1 METVGNFIH
10 GKTTLSSSGETLPV
24 TNPATGK
31 VIRQV
36 TQSTREEML
45 AAIQSAHEAFPAWR
59 NDSATPGTYPLIQSI
74 TEKASGRTGGA
85 DRREHGKVWSD
96 ALGELTRGI
105 EVVEFA
111 CGIPHQQRR
120 VLL

>member
-24 TNPATGK
+24 ANPATGK

-45 AAIQSAHEAFPAWR
+45 AAIQ
-59 NDSATPGTYPLIQSI
+59 GTQ
-74 TEKASGRTGGA
+74 G
-85 DRREHGKVWSD
+85 
-96 ALGELTRGI
+96 
-105 EVVEFA
+105 
-111 CGIPHQQRR
+111 
-120 VLL
+120 

>member
-36 TQSTREEML
+36 TQS
-45 AAIQSAHEAFPAWR
+45 
-59 NDSATPGTYPLIQSI
+59 
-74 TEKASGRTGGA
+74 
-85 DRREHGKVWSD
+85 
-96 ALGELTRGI
+96 
-105 EVVEFA
+105 
-111 CGIPHQQRR
+111 
-120 VLL
+120 

>member
-45 AAIQSAHEAFPAWR
+45 RQFKAHMRLFR
-59 NDSATPGTYPLIQSI
+59 
-74 TEKASGRTGGA
+74 
-85 DRREHGKVWSD
+85 HGVK
-96 ALGELTRGI
+96 
-105 EVVEFA
+105 
-111 CGIPHQQRR
+111 
-120 VLL
+120 